1 MTDISADFNLEPEVS
16 LTADFELN
24 PNPSMEVSYRL
35 NTFENDHTQLINRDV
50 SGQHPISAITGLR
63 DELDSI
69 SEDITLVEDNL
80 TQSITDEKDRAEL
93 AEGNLSDAISDESTA
108 RQNADNTLTANLA
121 NEVNARISA
130 DTSLTTLLGATNQT
144 LNTHIAD
151 VNNPHQVTKTQ
162 LGLGNVDNTSD
173 MNKPISTATQAA
185 LDGMVTIATGQI
197 ISGAKTFSNTVT
209 MAGQTPIAASHN
221 YNSYAVF
228 QRLPNTREQIFSN
241 GGDKLRL
248 RGSETRPQ
256 YNGNDLALYSDV
268 TDEGA
273 DLTAHINNKNNPHE
287 VTKAQVGLGNVSNLA
302 PADLPISTATQNAL
316 DVVNGD
322 IDNIEGLIPNQA
334 TTSNQL
340 ADKSFVNSSI
350 STNTA
355 NFIGTFSSVQD
366 LEAYS
371 GTVTNNDYAFVET
384 TDTAGNTLYDRYKYT
399 DSTNSWQFEY
409 ELNNSSFTANQ
420 WAAINSGATAT
431 NIGQIA
437 TNTSAITSINTT
449 IGGYGNI
456 VTHNVS
462 EFATASQGEK
472 ADTAVQPA
480 DLATVATTGDY
491 DDLIDKPTI
500 PTDTSDLT
508 NGAGYITSSAL
519 SGYATQSWVG
529 NQGYITGITSG
540 DVTSALGYTPYNST
554 NPDGYITGITSG
566 DVTSALGYTP
576 YNSTNPDGY
585 ITGITSGDVTTA
597 LGYTPYN
604 STNPNGYTSNVGTVT
619 SVNNTSPD
627 GSGNVTIDLSGKA
640 DVDMS
645 NVNASGKSLISGL
658 SMPSN
663 HYDDLTL
670 GASGAEYTAPAN
682 GWFCMKKAASGSNQ
696 YLSLQTP
703 KIQLDSDATS
713 SGKYVGLAMPVSKG
727 DVLTIYY
734 SLGGSTTIFRFIYAQ
749 GEV

>member
-1 MTDISADFNLEPEVS
+1 M
-16 LTADFELN
+16 
-24 PNPSMEVSYRL
+24 
-35 NTFENDHTQLINRDV
+35 
-50 SGQHPISAITGLR
+50 
-63 DELDSI
+63 
-69 SEDITLVEDNL
+69 
-80 TQSITDEKDRAEL
+80 
-93 AEGNLSDAISDESTA
+93 
-108 RQNADNTLTANLA
+108 
-121 NEVNARISA
+121 
-130 DTSLTTLLGATNQT
+130 
-144 LNTHIAD
+144 
-151 VNNPHQVTKTQ
+151 
-162 LGLGNVDNTSD
+162 
-173 MNKPISTATQAA
+173 
-185 LDGMVTIATGQI
+185 
-197 ISGAKTFSNTVT
+197 
-209 MAGQTPIAASHN
+209 
-221 YNSYAVF
+221 
-228 QRLPNTREQIFSN
+228 
-241 GGDKLRL
+241 
-248 RGSETRPQ
+248 
-256 YNGNDLALYSDV
+256 
-268 TDEGA
+268 
-273 DLTAHINNKNNPHE
+273 
-287 VTKAQVGLGNVSNLA
+287 
-302 PADLPISTATQNAL
+302 
-316 DVVNGD
+316 
-322 IDNIEGLIPNQA
+322 
-334 TTSNQL
+334 
-340 ADKSFVNSSI
+340 
-350 STNTA
+350 
-355 NFIGTFSSVQD
+355 
-366 LEAYS
+366 
-371 GTVTNNDYAFVET
+371 
-384 TDTAGNTLYDRYKYT
+384 
-399 DSTNSWQFEY
+399 
-409 ELNNSSFTANQ
+409 
-420 WAAINSGATAT
+420 
-431 NIGQIA
+431 
-437 TNTSAITSINTT
+437 
-449 IGGYGNI
+449 
-456 VTHNVS
+456 S

-519 SGYATQSWVG
+519 SGYATQTWVG

-682 GWFCMKKAASGSNQ
+682 GYYTVDKATTSGQ
-696 YLSLQTP
+696 YLTLYNKTTRLNSQCRSTN
-703 KIQLDSDATS
+703 
-713 SGKYVGLAMPVSKG
+713 SGQSVSVFLPVKKG
-727 DVLTIYY
+727 DVVVCQYNAA
-734 SLGGSTTIFRFIYAQ
+734 GTTNYFRFIYAQ